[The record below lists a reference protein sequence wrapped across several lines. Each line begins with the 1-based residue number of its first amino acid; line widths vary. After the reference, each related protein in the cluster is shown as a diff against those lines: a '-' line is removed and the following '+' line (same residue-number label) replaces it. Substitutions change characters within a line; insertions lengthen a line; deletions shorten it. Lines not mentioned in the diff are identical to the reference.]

1 MVDGPPLT
9 GLTAAMAVFA
19 NMLGSSMNKPTES
32 ITDENACSLNFT
44 RALSIFLSAFF
55 TPKMASHFAYV
66 SHFLDASML
75 YLQRLVGLLFGTTFY
90 DQFHVFTSSNVKIQ
104 AHLFIQA

>member
-19 NMLGSSMNKPTES
+19 NMLGSSMNKPTEAV
-32 ITDENACSLNFT
+32 TDENACSLIFT

-55 TPKMASHFAYV
+55 SPFSHQKWLHILLMCLSSSTP
-66 SHFLDASML
+66 
-75 YLQRLVGLLFGTTFY
+75 T
-90 DQFHVFTSSNVKIQ
+90 
-104 AHLFIQA
+104 